1 VTDAATIE
9 ALAGVGSEERRRRG
23 RSARASTS
31 LAPAV
36 LPPGERNNS
45 HPGPAVSVDQLL
57 AEINLDLAPPKAPVN
72 RGLPGVGSNAPLMP
86 NNSRPG
92 PAQPISAP
100 EKRRPAPSQRPVPP
114 SVSGPI
120 RQNGHGWAAMSLRH
134 GVHED
139 PPLALLR
146 HVIADG

>member
-1 VTDAATIE
+1 
-9 ALAGVGSEERRRRG
+9 
-23 RSARASTS
+23 
-31 LAPAV
+31 
-36 LPPGERNNS
+36 
-45 HPGPAVSVDQLL
+45 VSVDQLL
-57 AEINLDLAPPKAPVN
+57 AEINLDFAPPKAPVN
-72 RGLPGVGSNAPLMP
+72 RGLPGVGSTAPLMP

-100 EKRRPAPSQRPVPP
+100 AKRRPAPSQRPVPP

-120 RQNGHGWAAMSLRH
+120 RHNGHGWAAMSLRH

>member
-1 VTDAATIE
+1 VR
-9 ALAGVGSEERRRRG
+9 ERRRRY
-23 RSARASTS
+23 
-31 LAPAV
+31 APAV
-36 LPPGERNNS
+36 LPPGGRNNS
-45 HPGPAVSVDQLL
+45 HPGPAVSADQLL
-57 AEINLDLAPPKAPVN
+57 AETNLDLAPPKAPVN
-72 RGLPGVGSNAPLMP
+72 RGLPGVGSTAPLMS

-100 EKRRPAPSQRPVPP
+100 VKRGPAPSQRPGPP

-120 RQNGHGWAAMSLRH
+120 RHNGHGWAAMLLGH

-139 PPLALLR
+139 PLLALLR

>member
-1 VTDAATIE
+1 MVTDAATIE
-9 ALAGVGSEERRRRG
+9 ALAGVGSEGRRGRG

-31 LAPAV
+31 QRPRGAA
-36 LPPGERNNS
+36 NNS

-72 RGLPGVGSNAPLMP
+72 RGLPGVGSTAPLMP

-100 EKRRPAPSQRPVPP
+100 AKRRPAPSQRPVPP

-120 RQNGHGWAAMSLRH
+120 RHNGHGWAAMSLRH

>member
-1 VTDAATIE
+1 VRE
-9 ALAGVGSEERRRRG
+9 HRRRC
-23 RSARASTS
+23 
-31 LAPAV
+31 APAV

-45 HPGPAVSVDQLL
+45 HPVPAVSVDQLL

-72 RGLPGVGSNAPLMP
+72 RGLPGVGSTAPLMP

-100 EKRRPAPSQRPVPP
+100 AKRRPAPSQRPVPP

-120 RQNGHGWAAMSLRH
+120 GTTDTAGPRCCWDMACTRTRCSRCCAT
-134 GVHED
+134 
-139 PPLALLR
+139 
-146 HVIADG
+146 